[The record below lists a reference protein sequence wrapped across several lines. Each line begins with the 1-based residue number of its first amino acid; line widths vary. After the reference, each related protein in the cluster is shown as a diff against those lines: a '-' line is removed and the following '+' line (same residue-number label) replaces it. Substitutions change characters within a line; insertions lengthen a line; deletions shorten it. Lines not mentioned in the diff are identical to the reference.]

1 MTDIW
6 KISVGVHTSEAQKT
20 YYVFWLIPDYVLFQ
34 I

>member
-20 YYVFWLIPDYVLFQ
+20 YVFWLIPDYVLFQ